1 VPGFYKTSGETFDVM
16 HRGHKKTDNPILKN
30 PRTYGT
36 PPYTVAVIHGG
47 PGVAGEMAP
56 VAREIS
62 RSFGVL
68 EPLQTERTIT
78 GQVAELK
85 NVLAGQGNLPVVLVG
100 HSWGAMLGYIFT
112 AKNPSMVK
120 KLILVSS
127 GVFDHSYAAGIMS
140 TRFTRLSHKDTI
152 AIDSLVTKLN
162 DPESRDKNRI
172 FAEFGTIIDKADSFD
187 PLVHSREGIEYNYE
201 IHTKVWAEAEALRK
215 SGALTALGTQIRCP
229 VVAIHGNY
237 DPHPA
242 DGVKIPLSRVI
253 KNFKFFLL
261 ENCGHCPWL
270 ERSARDRFYEI
281 LNEELSQETM

>member
-1 VPGFYKTSGETFDVM
+1 M
-16 HRGHKKTDNPILKN
+16 KN

-56 VAREIS
+56 VAREIF

-68 EPLQTERTIT
+68 EPLQTVRTIT

-85 NVLAGQGNLPVVLVG
+85 NVLAGRGDLPGVLIG
-100 HSWGAMLGYIFT
+100 HSWGAMLGFIFT
-112 AKNPSMVK
+112 ARNPAMVK

-127 GVFDHSYAAGIMS
+127 GMFDDNYAAGIMS
-140 TRFTRLSHKDTI
+140 TRLARLSHQDTI
-152 AIDSLVTKLN
+152 IMDSLEIKLN
-162 DPESRDKNRI
+162 DPECRDKNRI
-172 FAEFGTIIDKADSFD
+172 FAELGTIIDKADSFD
-187 PLVHSREGIEYNYE
+187 PLFHTREGIEYNYD
-201 IHTKVWAEAEALRK
+201 IHTKVWEEAQALRK

-229 VVAIHGNY
+229 VVAIHGDY
-237 DPHPA
+237 DPHSA

-270 ERSARDRFYEI
+270 ERSARDRFFEI
-281 LNEELSQETM
+281 LKEELSQETK